1 MKAVFLRAG
10 AILLAASLAG
20 CATTDTGGAGGRSG
34 MEVTRYHLGNPIARG
49 QIAIEA
55 ADPRDTA
62 TPEFGVYSGIVGR
75 QLAQL
80 GWTVVNAVPNS
91 EQVAIVG
98 VSRGSRET
106 YKRPPV
112 TIGIGG
118 GTGGWHSGVGGGASF
133 GVGGGAREVVGT
145 LLDVRIKR
153 RSDGTVFWQGQAS
166 IEVPAAS
173 ADAQPAVTVEKLA
186 AALFRDFPGESGRT
200 IRLR

>member
-1 MKAVFLRAG
+1 
-10 AILLAASLAG
+10 
-20 CATTDTGGAGGRSG
+20 
-34 MEVTRYHLGNPIARG
+34 
-49 QIAIEA
+49 
-55 ADPRDTA
+55 
-62 TPEFGVYSGIVGR
+62 
-75 QLAQL
+75 
-80 GWTVVNAVPNS
+80 
-91 EQVAIVG
+91 
-98 VSRGSRET
+98 
-106 YKRPPV
+106 V

-133 GVGGGAREVVGT
+133 GVGGGPREVVGT

-166 IEVPAAS
+166 IEQPAAS

>member
-20 CATTDTGGAGGRSG
+20 CATTEGGPGGRSAT
-34 MEVTRYHLGNPIARG
+34 EVTRYHLGNPIARG

-55 ADPRDTA
+55 ADPRDSA
-62 TPEFGVYSGIVGR
+62 TPEFRIVADIVGR

-80 GWTVVNAVPNS
+80 GWTIVGTPGTS
-91 EQVAIVG
+91 EQVAIVT
-98 VSRGSRET
+98 VSRGSREA

-133 GVGGGAREVVGT
+133 GVGGGPRDVVGT

-153 RSDGTVFWQGQAS
+153 RSDGTVFWQGQATT
-166 IEVPAAS
+166 ETLAS
-173 ADAQPAVTVEKLA
+173 SPDAQPAAAVEKLA

>member
-20 CATTDTGGAGGRSG
+20 CATTQGGPGGG
-34 MEVTRYHLGNPIARG
+34 GGTEVTRYHLGNPIARG

-55 ADPRDTA
+55 ADPRDSA
-62 TPEFGVYSGIVGR
+62 TPEFRIFADIVGR
-75 QLAQL
+75 QLTQL
-80 GWTVVNAVPNS
+80 GWTIVATPGTS
-91 EQVAIVG
+91 EQVAIVT
-98 VSRGSRET
+98 VSRGSREA

-118 GTGGWHSGVGGGASF
+118 GTGGWRGGVGGGASF
-133 GVGGGAREVVGT
+133 GVGGGPREVVGT

-153 RSDGTVFWQGQAS
+153 RSDGTVFWQGQATT
-166 IEVPAAS
+166 EMLAS
-173 ADAQPAVTVEKLA
+173 SPDAQPAAAVEKLA